1 MLEDTMSSLPQSALT
16 RSVLTPT
23 HLLHTPESFVRTPL
37 PGLTN
42 GMAIV
47 HACPALG
54 AGFTWSTLELEA
66 GGTFVSAVHQRVVY
80 VLEGDAVLTLDAENY
95 TEGAPQAHAL
105 RPGSYAYLRSGELAT
120 LSASSAARLVLIEKS
135 YASLPGV
142 EPPATFVGEEASLAA
157 TPLNG
162 DTNLLVRA
170 LLPPDFAFDFAVNT
184 MTYAPNAALAQV
196 EVHYME
202 HGLLMLEGAGPY
214 LLNDTAYPTEA
225 GDFIW
230 MAPYCPQWFQADATG
245 SAKYLIYKNFHR
257 APSL

>member
-1 MLEDTMSSLPQSALT
+1 MLEDTMSSLPQSART

-95 TEGAPQAHAL
+95 TEGAPQTHPL
-105 RPGSYAYLRSGELAT
+105 GMGSYAYLRTSEFAT
-120 LSASSAARLVLIEKS
+120 VKAHSAVRLVFIEKA
-135 YASLPGV
+135 YELLAGV
-142 EPPATFVGEEASLAA
+142 ELPASFIGYEPQVTA
-157 TPLNG
+157 TRLNG
-162 DTNLLVRA
+162 DPNLLVRA
-170 LLPPDFAFDFAVNT
+170 LLPPNFAFDFAVNT
-184 MTYAPNAALAQV
+184 MTYAPNAALSQV

-214 LLNDTAYPTEA
+214 LLNDTVYPTEA

-257 APSL
+257 APAL